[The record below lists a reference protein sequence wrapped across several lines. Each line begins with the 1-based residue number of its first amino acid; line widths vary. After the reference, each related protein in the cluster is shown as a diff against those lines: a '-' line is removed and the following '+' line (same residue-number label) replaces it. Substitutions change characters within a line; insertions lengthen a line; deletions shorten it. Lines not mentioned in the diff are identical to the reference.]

1 MSKQDL
7 SKQNPKIYVF
17 WHHSTFYCTS
27 GVTTLAFEDIGEI
40 LKKEPD
46 DAAKAVLKEVESI
59 YGEVP
64 YILQFMEDKPDLLIP
79 KVLYDNSIMREFK
92 RLDHRTIE
100 LISIGV
106 SAALRCTHCL
116 DMHLRVAKRMGIP
129 RDEIFDAIL
138 IAGTLS
144 NASVLAYGTRALD
157 TEVPATDRPS
167 PKRNNDECDV
177 CEIPTMEDD

>member
-1 MSKQDL
+1 M
-7 SKQNPKIYVF
+7 
-17 WHHSTFYCTS
+17 
-27 GVTTLAFEDIGEI
+27 TTLTFEDIGEI
-40 LKKEPD
+40 LKKKPD
-46 DAAKAVLKEVESI
+46 EAAKAVLEEVESI

-116 DMHLRVAKRMGIP
+116 DMHLRVAKRMGIS

-157 TEVPATDRPS
+157 TEVPATDRS
-167 PKRNNDECDV
+167 SQKYNNDKCDM
-177 CEIPTMEDD
+177 CKILAMEDD

>member
-1 MSKQDL
+1 MASQHFF
-7 SKQNPKIYVF
+7 S
-17 WHHSTFYCTS
+17 TS
-27 GVTTLAFEDIGEI
+27 GVTNLAFKDIEEI
-40 LKKEPD
+40 LKKEPE

-92 RLDHRTIE
+92 RLDKRTIE

-106 SAALRCTHCL
+106 SAALRCTYCL
-116 DMHLRVAKRMGIP
+116 DMHLRVAKRMEIS

-138 IAGTLS
+138 IAGTIS
-144 NASVLAYGTRALD
+144 NASVLAYGTRALEK
-157 TEVPATDRPS
+157 EVPATDGLS
-167 PKRNNDECDV
+167 QKFDNDKCDA
-177 CEIPTMEDD
+177 CEILNMDDD

>member
-1 MSKQDL
+1 MTNL
-7 SKQNPKIYVF
+7 V
-17 WHHSTFYCTS
+17 
-27 GVTTLAFEDIGEI
+27 FEDIDKI
-40 LKKEPD
+40 LKKKPD

-59 YGEVP
+59 YGEIP

-92 RLDHRTIE
+92 RLDQRTIE

-116 DMHLRVAKRMGIP
+116 DMHLRVARRMGIS
-129 RDEIFDAIL
+129 RDEIFDVIL
-138 IAGTLS
+138 IAGILS

-157 TEVPATDRPS
+157 KEVPATDNLS
-167 PKRNNDECDV
+167 QKYNNDKCDA
-177 CEIPTMEDD
+177 CEILNIKDD